1 MKKMSV
7 AEAKAHFSDCIER
20 AERGDPV
27 VITRHGKSVAAVIS
41 VGDLKHVRKVQTA
54 GPEEGLAGLAGGW
67 KNSDELVAILQRVKR
82 TRPRFVPDF
91 D

>member
-7 AEAKAHFSDCIER
+7 AEAKARFSECVEL
-20 AERGDPV
+20 AEDGDPV

-41 VGDLKHVRKVQTA
+41 VDDLKHVQNIRTA
-54 GPEEGLAGLAGGW
+54 GPEQGLASIAGGW
-67 KNSDELVAILQRVKR
+67 KNSDELVKILENSKR
-82 TRPRFVPDF
+82 TKQRFGPDL